1 MDWHYIIGATQH
13 GPVSENELSRLA
25 ANGIITNDSLVW
37 NESMADWQPLRSAAL
52 ATAAPASG
60 SQATATCVECGQTVP
75 AQHLVSVSGAQ
86 VCPDCKDLALDKLR
100 QEVRLREGVRIVS
113 GLAWRDGKKLV
124 IADKAALPDV
134 CVKCGESAGAS
145 RMRRKFYSHSGW
157 LWLVLLVNW
166 IGVIVYLMLRKK
178 VEGDIAVCENCKRS
192 RLKHLLIAWS
202 LLLGGVGVGV
212 AGSAAEA
219 AWGFAG
225 LGLGMFLVS
234 LFWFILKTQLLRATK
249 VKDGHAWLTG
259 VHERCLQTLPP
270 WDDNG

>member
-60 SQATATCVECGQTVP
+60 SQATATCVECGQTFP

-157 LWLVLLVNW
+157 LWLVLVGW
-166 IGVIVYLMLRKK
+166 IGVIVYFMLRKK
-178 VEGDIAVCENCKRS
+178 VEGDIAVCYNCKRS

-202 LLLGGVGVGV
+202 LLLGGIGVGV

-219 AWGFAG
+219 AWGFA
-225 LGLGMFLVS
+225 GLGMFLVS